1 MCTPVGVAS
10 EEPEPSWNKN
20 KGRDTSTNTDKG
32 ENEPLCHNDQ
42 RKREPTRTNAVS
54 TKTATTATTQDN
66 DKAPSGLSAAAGF
79 TSRWILYLRDA
90 LCLGAFVLVL
100 VPGFVRFA
108 WYYFVTARG
117 TSRRY
122 GTESHRQ
129 SVDVYYDCSSSSSS
143 SSSSLCGRSNHSEH
157 KVSWWWWWSSRHPT
171 RTDNDQDEKDDTSQ
185 HSTTSCSD
193 STDSFQSHSETTA
206 PSPIRHGRPVVLFF
220 PGGAW
225 MIGHKMW
232 AALTARVL
240 TQFGIVTVVADY
252 RNHPFWLFGSSRQ
265 RVPQIPDMVDDVSR
279 AMEWTV
285 THVAEFGG
293 DPHRMVVVGQS
304 AGGHLLTTALLHQAM
319 AVQKQQQEREQ
330 QHPQEESSGS
340 QPELLQPLPGDS
352 SSSSSGPDDSSSPPG
367 GTTRS
372 TSTTTRTTWR
382 PTDLCGIISVSAPYH
397 FAIMEQTFGRHGLDP
412 SVLQAMFQRHAVE
425 AYDPLLLVQRHSQHS
440 QSQRQSQRQQSRQQ
454 SRQDGLSLPPIQLWH
469 GAQDA
474 TVPWQSAQLFAQ
486 ALQQQ
491 QQQPALDTAVEF
503 CLYPE
508 WTHTD
513 AILEGP
519 LSGCHDFHR
528 DLVQCVQRWT
538 RKKHKSPST
547 IHQQHQDND
556 NDNDDTNNNSN
567 NNKKSRGNEG
577 HAILQDDDGDTKEQE
592 YDDENDTVLQ
602 WDDNHFIL
610 KPMWC
615 PRTLAKLARF
625 LIPF

>member
-42 RKREPTRTNAVS
+42 RMREPTRTHTVGPP
-54 TKTATTATTQDN
+54 TATTHDT
-66 DKAPSGLSAAAGF
+66 KPAPSSGLSAVACSTG
-79 TSRWILYLRDA
+79 RWILHLRDA

-129 SVDVYYDCSSSSSS
+129 SVDVYNDCSSS
-143 SSSSLCGRSNHSEH
+143 SSSSLCGRLAHSEH
-157 KVSWWWWWSSRHPT
+157 KVSWWWSSRHPT

-252 RNHPFWLFGSSRQ
+252 RNHPFWLFGQSRQ
-265 RVPQIPDMVDDVSR
+265 RVPQIPDMVHDVSR
-279 AMEWTV
+279 AIEWTV

-330 QHPQEESSGS
+330 QEREQQHPQEQQSSSS
-340 QPELLQPLPGDS
+340 QPDLLPPPDDS
-352 SSSSSGPDDSSSPPG
+352 SSFSCLDDSSSPPG

-372 TSTTTRTTWR
+372 SSTTTRTTWR
-382 PTDLCGIISVSAPYH
+382 PTDLCGLISVSAPYH

-412 SVLQAMFQRHAVE
+412 SVLQAMFQRHAVDE
-425 AYDPLLLVQRHSQHS
+425 YDPLLLVQRHSQHS
-440 QSQRQSQRQQSRQQ
+440 QQQHSQRQRQQSRQ
-454 SRQDGLSLPPIQLWH
+454 GLSLPPIQLWH

-474 TVPWQSAQLFAQ
+474 TVPWQSAQRFAQ
-486 ALQQQ
+486 ALQQL
-491 QQQPALDTAVEF
+491 QQQPASDTAVEF

-556 NDNDDTNNNSN
+556 NDNDDTNNNNNNNSN

-577 HAILQDDDGDTKEQE
+577 HAVEQDDDDTKEQE
-592 YDDENDTVLQ
+592 DDDEKDKVLQ
-602 WDDNHFIL
+602 WDDTHFIL